1 MTLLISLVVAVLCI
15 SFLCSLLESVLL
27 SLNMSYINSIEEK
40 NKKYGTLLKKIKTD
54 IDKSI
59 SSILIVNTLSNTL
72 GATMVGT
79 QAKNVFGDSDS
90 IFIVSVVFTLL
101 ILFFSEIIPKTIGAI
116 YYKPL
121 AITAARII
129 NLLIFIS
136 YPLIVVSTLITSSI
150 SKNKG
155 DSEKVSKDE
164 LLQNVLIGEKHGV
177 ISDRQSDIIE
187 NTIASSSC
195 RLHDVLTPRSVVYS
209 IDIKENIQ
217 DILDNEL
224 IYRYS
229 RVPIYDGDIDHIVG
243 VMLAKSLFKLA
254 LENKDTL
261 KMTLQE
267 VYDMQT
273 KEIKNSKNS
282 KQITPLIGNLSTM
295 NENIP
300 VINALSYFVKSKEH
314 MIGVVDKYGQTEGI
328 VTLEDCMEQVLGV
341 EIVDESDVVEDM
353 QELASAKMKN
363 KRANKAN
370 KKV

>member
-1 MTLLISLVVAVLCI
+1 MTLLLSLILAVLCI

-40 NKKYGTLLKKIKTD
+40 NKKYGALLKKIKTD

-59 SSILIVNTLSNTL
+59 SSILIINTLSNTL

-79 QAKNVFGDSDS
+79 QAKNVFGNSDS

-121 AITAARII
+121 AIFAARII
-129 NLLIFIS
+129 NILIFIS
-136 YPLIVVSTLITSSI
+136 YPLIVVSTLITSRI

-155 DSEKVSKDE
+155 EGQKVSRDE
-164 LLQNVLIGEKHGV
+164 LLHNVLIGEKHGA
-177 ISDRQSDIIE
+177 ISDKQSDIIE
-187 NTIASSSC
+187 NTIASSTC
-195 RLHDVLTPRSVVYS
+195 KLHDVLTPRSVVYC
-209 IDIKENIQ
+209 INIEEKIQ
-217 DILDNEL
+217 DILNNEQ

-229 RVPIYDGDIDHIVG
+229 RIPIHNGNIDNIVG
-243 VMLAKSLFKLA
+243 VMLAKNLFRLA
-254 LENKDTL
+254 LENNEITKL
-261 KMTLQE
+261 TLQE
-267 VYDMQT
+267 VYNQSK
-273 KEIKNSKNS
+273 KENKNTNSISIISK
-282 KQITPLIGNLSTM
+282 LSTM

-300 VINALSYFVKSKEH
+300 IIKALNFFVKNKEH

-341 EIVDESDVVEDM
+341 EIVDESDIAEDM
-353 QELASAKMKN
+353 QELASAKMKA
-363 KRANKAN
+363 KRAKDAKAT
-370 KKV
+370 KAK